1 MSQIRNWFFKKS
13 RTKSEE
19 MDLYWSGR
27 TDVGRVRTHNED
39 AYVALGGQDCPPSV
53 DGLAVV
59 ADGMG
64 GHAAGEVA
72 SQMAVEAVVR
82 FINIEISK
90 SDHMTE
96 QDFSK
101 FLGQVMEQVNREVW
115 EAGQVHDKKGM
126 GTTCTV
132 AVVRG
137 DKLFLSHVGD
147 SRAYMLRDRQL
158 HQITTDHSW
167 VEEAVQE
174 GILTRDQAR
183 THPNRNVITRAVGL
197 EPKVTV
203 DNYMVSVSAGD
214 ILLLC
219 SDGLNSMVTDEEIQ
233 EILLNTGPEL
243 APEALVAAVNNY
255 GGHDN
260 TTAVVASLGDK
271 TGHLHSSGRSSS
283 DRSLQDTVSVLP
295 WWERIIKALRR

>member
-1 MSQIRNWFFKKS
+1 MVF
-13 RTKSEE
+13 
-19 MDLYWSGR
+19 
-27 TDVGRVRTHNED
+27 
-39 AYVALGGQDCPPSV
+39 GGC
-53 DGLAVV
+53 
-59 ADGMG
+59 
-64 GHAAGEVA
+64 E
-72 SQMAVEAVVR
+72 
-82 FINIEISK
+82 
-90 SDHMTE
+90 
-96 QDFSK
+96 
-101 FLGQVMEQVNREVW
+101 
-115 EAGQVHDKKGM
+115 
-126 GTTCTV
+126 
-132 AVVRG
+132 
-137 DKLFLSHVGD
+137 
-147 SRAYMLRDRQL
+147 
-158 HQITTDHSW
+158 

-243 APEALVAAVNNY
+243 APEALVAAANNY